1 MPDCTLC
8 GVPITERFQ
17 RQWLEEF
24 RVVWIESYDWS
35 RTRISGVGIW
45 HDDDNHGEVPED
57 PEKRHNDRSSRSR
70 RRVDVIMTPSD
81 PAMCTRNGVTNPWG
95 YGFHASCWDILSK
108 HSTADLGL
116 LLTTCV
122 SKTKSRDDL
131 LDWEPDYWEHD
142 YWEHDNWGHDYR
154 GATSLME
161 TDAIPIYDGY
171 VPDLEGIPD
180 EFRYDPC
187 HIPSLDKAIIEA
199 GRLRSDV
206 YSSRLTPGEESLSKD
221 TFSRL
226 PPELLQLIAI
236 ILPTSDMYA
245 LRLASPAF
253 AILELPERFWASR
266 FQPGRE
272 FDYVFETSD
281 HPVESWRALY
291 SSLNIWAP
299 AIPNIS
305 NRERVWQ
312 LVKDLQE
319 TPSWVSG
326 VPFAGFSSGT

>member
-8 GVPITERFQ
+8 GVPITERFH

-35 RTRISGVGIW
+35 TTRISGVGIW
-45 HDDDNHGEVPED
+45 HDYDNHGEVPED
-57 PEKRHNDRSSRSR
+57 AENRHDDRSSRSR
-70 RRVDVIMTPSD
+70 RVVDVIMTPSN

-108 HSTADLGL
+108 HSTADPGL

-122 SKTKSRDDL
+122 SNSKSRGVL
-131 LDWEPDYWEHD
+131 LDWEHD
-142 YWEHDNWGHDYR
+142 YWGHDYR

-161 TDAIPIYDGY
+161 TDAIPMYDED
-171 VPDLEGIPD
+171 VPYLKDIPD
-180 EFRYDPC
+180 EFRYDPY
-187 HIPSLDKAIIEA
+187 HIPNFDKAIIEA
-199 GRLRSDV
+199 GRLRSDA
-206 YSSRLTPGEESLSKD
+206 YSSRLTLSEESLSKD

-226 PPELLQLIAI
+226 SPELLQLIAI

-245 LRLASPAF
+245 LRLTSPAF
-253 AILELPERFWASR
+253 ATLELPERFWASR

-272 FDYVFETSD
+272 FDYIFEVLD

-291 SSLNIWAP
+291 SSLNVWAP
-299 AIPNIS
+299 AIPNIA
-305 NRERVWQ
+305 NRKRVWQ
-312 LVKDLQE
+312 LVKDFQE
-319 TPSWVSG
+319 TPAQVSG
-326 VPFAGFSSGT
+326 VPFAGVSSRT